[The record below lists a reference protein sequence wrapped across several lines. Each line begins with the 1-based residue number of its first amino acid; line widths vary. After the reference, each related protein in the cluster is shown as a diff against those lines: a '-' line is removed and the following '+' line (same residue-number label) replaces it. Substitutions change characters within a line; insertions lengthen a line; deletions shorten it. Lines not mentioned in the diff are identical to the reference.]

1 MWYERTYAVF
11 NKNYEKNKISKN
23 KKKKRSMLKK
33 IKSLVD
39 FDE

>member
-11 NKNYEKNKISKN
+11 NKNYEKNKISKK